1 MLLTEVTMG
10 KPSGSG
16 TSVARAAAGADREP
30 GRFSS
35 RSKTEAVLRL
45 LRGEELD
52 ALGRALGVTAATL
65 SQWREQFLAG
75 GQAAVKSRVADAR
88 DDEIG
93 RLRAKVGEITM
104 ANELLRERCH
114 RAEAGHPP
122 ARRRSTA

>member
-1 MLLTEVTMG
+1 MLLTEVDMG

-16 TSVARAAAGADREP
+16 SSGGRVAAGADRDP

-35 RSKTEAVLRL
+35 RRKTEAVLRL
-45 LRGEELD
+45 VRGEALD
-52 ALGRALGVTAATL
+52 ALARELGVTAATL

-75 GQAAVKSRVADAR
+75 GQAAVKSRAADAR

-114 RAEAGHPP
+114 RLEAGLPP
-122 ARRRSTA
+122 ALRRSRA